1 MELLQ
6 KGDDAPQFSLPD
18 QDGNEVSLADL
29 RGKWVVLYFYP
40 RDSTPGCTTEA
51 VDFSGN
57 VEKFN
62 EQGAVIIG
70 ISRDSAASH
79 RRFIE
84 KQGLKVTLLTDS
96 DHNLMEEYGVWQMK
110 KMYGKESMGIVRS
123 TFLIAPDG
131 TIAAAWYKVKVTGHA
146 ANVLEK
152 LLKHKKEA
160 TIKP

>member
-131 TIAAAWYKVKVTGHA
+131 TIAAAWHKVKVTGHA
-146 ANVLEK
+146 VNVLET
-152 LLKHKKEA
+152 LLKYKKEA